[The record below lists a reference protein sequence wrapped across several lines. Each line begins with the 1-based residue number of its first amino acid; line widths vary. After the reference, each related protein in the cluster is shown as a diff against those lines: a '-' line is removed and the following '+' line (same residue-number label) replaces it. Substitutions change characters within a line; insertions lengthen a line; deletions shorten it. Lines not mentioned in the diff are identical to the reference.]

1 MTENG
6 STDDVQGEVPCEP
19 ELTDVITRLGELPP
33 GALLT
38 KEAVARIFNR
48 DPVSIDRA
56 IKRGELPP
64 PVKLLGSARF
74 TARSIIAHHERRMAD
89 AASDEIQVRRNC
101 IQVDRTAFEK

>member
-1 MTENG
+1 MSEIEPADGNA
-6 STDDVQGEVPCEP
+6 PCESD
-19 ELTDVITRLGELPP
+19 LADVITLIGELPP
-33 GALLT
+33 GTLLT

-56 IKRGELPP
+56 IKRGELPK

-74 TARSIIAHHERRMAD
+74 TARSIIAHHERRMAE

-101 IQVDRTAFEK
+101 IQVDRTASEK